1 MNILFCDINT
11 HDSRLPI
18 LAYLRLVLWRNRS
31 QGFLIICLNLV
42 RENCHFLLLLAL
54 SGKAPRPTSMHLV
67 PLLPFE
73 GGALFLAVEAPFSID
88 IASIS
93 RWKKEGYCCLYL
105 HRGSRWL
112 DLPQLINPEP
122 VAVQQLSCQRD
133 KLFLV
138 GKLMATYGPKS
149 AFISLFKV
157 TN

>member
-1 MNILFCDINT
+1 M
-11 HDSRLPI
+11 
-18 LAYLRLVLWRNRS
+18 
-31 QGFLIICLNLV
+31 
-42 RENCHFLLLLAL
+42 LLLAL
-54 SGKAPRPTSMHLV
+54 SGKAPCPTSMHLV
-67 PLLPFE
+67 SLPSFE

-112 DLPQLINPEP
+112 DLPQLNPEP

-133 KLFLV
+133 KLLLV
-138 GKLMATYGPKS
+138 GKKLMATYGPKS

-157 TN
+157 TS